1 MADNIQNNPNVQQA
15 VNDALAEQKKKK
27 KKKKLI
33 IFAIIAVFV
42 VLIIAVASSGS
53 DDNSPK
59 TEQIDGTPS
68 SSQSSSDED
77 SSAPDKIK
85 AGTAITVNDIK
96 ISYLSSNADFKKY
109 SEYLGPQKGNKVVR
123 AEFEF
128 ENVGSTDTSLDG
140 FECYADG
147 QKCEEYYGM
156 DDYSSPTLESVSA
169 GRTLKCVVYYEV
181 PTSSKSVELEYEPD
195 FWSSDKVVFVIE

>member
-27 KKKKLI
+27 RKKKFI
-33 IFAIIAVFV
+33 ILVV
-42 VLIIAVASSGS
+42 VLIVVVIISVLASGGS

-59 TEQIDGTPS
+59 TEKIDGTPS
-68 SSQSSSDED
+68 SSQTSGNDD
-77 SSAPDKIK
+77 STIPDKIK
-85 AGTAITVNDIK
+85 AGTAITENDVK
-96 ISYLSSNADFKKY
+96 ISFISSNANFRKY
-109 SEYLGPQKGNKVVR
+109 NQYLQPQKGMKVIR

-128 ENVGSTDTSLDG
+128 ENTGSTDTSLDG

-156 DDYSSPTLESVSA
+156 DDYSSPVLEALSA
-169 GRTLKCVVYYEV
+169 GRKLKCVVYYEV
-181 PTSSKSVELEYEPD
+181 PSSSKDVELEYEPS
-195 FWSSDKVVFVIE
+195 FWSSDKLVFVIE